1 MNRRTL
7 DILVPIV
14 YALAVLIAIL
24 VGDAGGVGGVAI
36 IGAVCVGAYFAALR
50 QNVKKTDSTA

>member
-7 DILVPIV
+7 DVLVPIV
-14 YALAVLIAIL
+14 YVIALLVAVFI
-24 VGDAGGVGGVAI
+24 GDAGGVGGVAT

-50 QNVKKTDSTA
+50 QNLKT

>member
-7 DILVPIV
+7 DVLVPMI
-14 YALAVLIAIL
+14 YVLAIL
-24 VGDAGGVGGVAI
+24 VAIFIGDPGGVGGVAT

-50 QNVKKTDSTA
+50 QNLKT